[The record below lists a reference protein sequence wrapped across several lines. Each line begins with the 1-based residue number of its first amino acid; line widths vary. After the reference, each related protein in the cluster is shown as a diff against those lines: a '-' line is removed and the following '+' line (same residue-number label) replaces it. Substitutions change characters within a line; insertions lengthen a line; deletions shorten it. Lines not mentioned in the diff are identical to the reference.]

1 MIESEIIVALGSNT
15 YPRENI
21 EKAKRL
27 LTERF
32 GPETVFSSFMK
43 TSPIGMSG
51 PDFIN
56 CIMATRSAFTTEQAT
71 AALKETER
79 LCGVAAAVTPY
90 DADVN
95 DPRFA
100 DALCRALNSLCG
112 GPAERKAALGA
123 EWFAPLE
130 DADLNGLR
138 RLWFGK

>member
-15 YPRENI
+15 CPRENI

-32 GPETVFSSFMK
+32 GPDTVFSSFMK

-56 CIMATRSAFTTEQAT
+56 CIMATRSAFTTEQST

-79 LCGVAAAVTPY
+79 LCGDTQ
-90 DADVN
+90 
-95 DPRFA
+95 
-100 DALCRALNSLCG
+100 ALRSEGKVLL
-112 GPAERKAALGA
+112 
-123 EWFAPLE
+123 
-130 DADLNGLR
+130 DADLR
-138 RLWFGK
+138 V

>member
-15 YPRENI
+15 YSRENI

-56 CIMATRSAFTTEQAT
+56 CIMATRSTLTTEQAT

-79 LCGVAAAVTPY
+79 LCGDTQ
-90 DADVN
+90 
-95 DPRFA
+95 
-100 DALCRALNSLCG
+100 ALRSEGKVLL
-112 GPAERKAALGA
+112 
-123 EWFAPLE
+123 
-130 DADLNGLR
+130 DADLLLCQGKRHHLPDWQRPYIMELLNELKQQDNNISKQ
-138 RLWFGK
+138 RL